1 MWLSSS
7 FRQQTY
13 LVNFILIDGT
23 WRKKNDSKALL
34 NWNRR
39 PYLESASTKKKY
51 AHEKSERDN
60 TSNILY
66 KVGERWSRK
75 KGVQNEN
82 QQHQPNDNIKR
93 ILVRNKFIG
102 V

>member
-1 MWLSSS
+1 MK
-7 FRQQTY
+7 
-13 LVNFILIDGT
+13 
-23 WRKKNDSKALL
+23 KKNDSKALL

-39 PYLESASTKKKY
+39 PYLESASTKKNMRTRNLSATTQATYYIKL
-51 AHEKSERDN
+51 ANDGAEKKAS
-60 TSNILY
+60 
-66 KVGERWSRK
+66 K
-75 KGVQNEN
+75 KKN

>member
-1 MWLSSS
+1 M
-7 FRQQTY
+7 RAQ
-13 LVNFILIDGT
+13 
-23 WRKKNDSKALL
+23 
-34 NWNRR
+34 
-39 PYLESASTKKKY
+39 KKY

-75 KGVQNEN
+75 KGDQQKNN